1 MQAYSNKTNPDM
13 NNKKLNFLALGD
25 SYTIGEG
32 VKPNENYPHQLV
44 SILEEYNFSDPK
56 IIATTGWTTD
66 ELQQGISAANIKEST
81 YDLVT
86 LLIGVNN
93 QYRGRS
99 VDNFKEE
106 FTELLDQAI
115 AFAGEDQTRV
125 IIISIPDWGVTSFAS
140 QQNVDKQKVA
150 KEITAYNT
158 AKQEISISKG
168 VHYLDIT
175 QEYRQI
181 GSYPEN
187 QAEDGL
193 HPSGRIYNSW
203 AKRLADLIKE
213 EVRF

>member
-1 MQAYSNKTNPDM
+1 M
-13 NNKKLNFLALGD
+13 KKDGLSYLALGD

-44 SILEEYNFSDPK
+44 SILEEYEYGFASPK

-66 ELQQGISAANIKEST
+66 ELQNGISATNIEGNT

-93 QYRGRS
+93 QYRGRT

-106 FTELLDQAI
+106 FSALLDQAI
-115 AFAGEDQTRV
+115 EFAGGSQTKV
-125 IIISIPDWGVTSFAS
+125 IVISIPDWGVTSFAS
-140 QQNVDKQKVA
+140 QQNVDQQKVA
-150 KEITAYNT
+150 EEITAYNA
-158 AKQEISISKG
+158 AKQQISNSRG

-193 HPSGRIYNSW
+193 HPSGRIYSSW
-203 AKRLADLIKE
+203 AKRLANLIRE
-213 EVRF
+213 EIRF

>member
-1 MQAYSNKTNPDM
+1 M
-13 NNKKLNFLALGD
+13 NNKKLSYLALGD

-44 SILEEYNFSDPK
+44 SILKEYEYDFASPK

-66 ELQQGISAANIKEST
+66 ELQNGINSANIEGNT

-115 AFAGEDQTRV
+115 AFAGGDKSKV
-125 IIISIPDWGVTSFAS
+125 IIISIPDWGVTGFAS
-140 QQNVDKQKVA
+140 QQNVDQQKVSE
-150 KEITAYNT
+150 EITEYNT
-158 AKQEISISKG
+158 AKQQISHSKG
-168 VHYLDIT
+168 VHYMDIT

-193 HPSGRIYNSW
+193 HPSGRIYSSW
-203 AKRLADLIKE
+203 AERLADLIRKE
-213 EVRF
+213 IRF